1 MALLLS
7 IHPKNP
13 QARLIARAVEVLR
26 ADGVIVYPTDSCYAL
41 GCLIGAGDALDRL
54 RKIRGVD
61 AKHHLTLMC
70 RDLSD
75 FGTYARVDNARFR
88 LIKTLT
94 PGPYTFILQATR
106 ELPKRVLHASRKTIG
121 VRIPEHGVV
130 QALLAALGEPLVSTT
145 LTLPGDELP
154 LDDAMEIE
162 ERLGGVIDAL
172 IDSGSCGTTPTT
184 VIDLT
189 GEQPAVTRIGIG
201 SIAPFEQG

>member
-7 IHPKNP
+7 VHPKNP
-13 QARLIARAVEVLR
+13 QARLIARAVEILR

-41 GCLIGAGDALDRL
+41 GCLIGASDALERL
-54 RKIRGVD
+54 RRIRGID

-75 FGTYARVDNARFR
+75 FGTYARVDNARYR

-121 VRIPEHGVV
+121 VRIPDHGVV
-130 QALLAALGEPLVSTT
+130 QALLAALGEPLVSTS
-145 LTLPGDELP
+145 LILPGAEEP

-162 ERLGGVIDAL
+162 ERLRGVIDAL
-172 IDSGSCGTTPTT
+172 IDSGLCGTTPST

-189 GEQPAVTRIGIG
+189 AEEPVITRVGNG
-201 SIAPFEQG
+201 SIAMFDQ

>member
-7 IHPKNP
+7 VHPKNP
-13 QARLIARAVEVLR
+13 QARLIARAVEILR

-41 GCLIGAGDALDRL
+41 GCLIGASDALERL
-54 RKIRGVD
+54 RRIRGID

-75 FGTYARVDNARFR
+75 FGTYARVDNARYR

-121 VRIPEHGVV
+121 VRIPDHGVV
-130 QALLAALGEPLVSTT
+130 QALLAALGEPLVSTS
-145 LTLPGDELP
+145 LILPGAEEP

-172 IDSGSCGTTPTT
+172 IDSGSCGTTPST

-189 GEQPAVTRIGIG
+189 AEEPVITRVGNG
-201 SIAPFEQG
+201 SIAMFDQ

>member
-7 IHPKNP
+7 IHPQNP
-13 QARLIARAVEVLR
+13 QARLITRAVDILR
-26 ADGVIVYPTDSCYAL
+26 SGGVIVYPTDSCYAL
-41 GCLIGAGDALDRL
+41 GCLIGAGDALERL
-54 RKIRGVD
+54 RKIRRID

-75 FGTYARVDNARFR
+75 FGTYARVDNVRFR

-121 VRIPEHGVV
+121 VRIPDHGVA
-130 QALLAALGEPLVSTT
+130 QALLAALGEPLVSAT
-145 LTLPGDELP
+145 LTLPDADEP
-154 LDDAMEIE
+154 FDDAMEVE
-162 ERLGGVIDAL
+162 AQLGKLIDLL

-184 VIDLT
+184 VVELT
-189 GEQPAVTRIGIG
+189 GEQPVITRVGNG
-201 SIAPFEQG
+201 SIALFEQ

>member
-7 IHPKNP
+7 VHPKNP
-13 QARLIARAVEVLR
+13 QARLIARAVEILR

-41 GCLIGAGDALDRL
+41 GCLIGASDALERL
-54 RKIRGVD
+54 RRIRGID

-75 FGTYARVDNARFR
+75 FGTYARVDNARYR

-121 VRIPEHGVV
+121 VRIPDHGVV
-130 QALLAALGEPLVSTT
+130 QALLAALGEPLVSTS
-145 LTLPGDELP
+145 LILPGAEEP

-162 ERLGGVIDAL
+162 ERLRGVIDAL
-172 IDSGSCGTTPTT
+172 IDSGSCGTTPST

-189 GEQPAVTRIGIG
+189 AEEPVITRVGNG
-201 SIAPFEQG
+201 SIAMFDQ

>member
-7 IHPKNP
+7 VHPKNP
-13 QARLIARAVEVLR
+13 QARLIARAVEILHN
-26 ADGVIVYPTDSCYAL
+26 GVSIMDWDR
-41 GCLIGAGDALDRL
+41 DALERL
-54 RKIRGVD
+54 RRIRGID

-75 FGTYARVDNARFR
+75 FGTYARVDNARYR

-121 VRIPEHGVV
+121 VRSPDHGVV
-130 QALLAALGEPLVSTT
+130 QALLSALGEPLVSTS
-145 LTLPGDELP
+145 LILPGAEEP

-162 ERLGGVIDAL
+162 ERLRGVIDAL
-172 IDSGSCGTTPTT
+172 IDSGSCGTTPST

-189 GEQPAVTRIGIG
+189 AEEPVITRVGNG
-201 SIAPFEQG
+201 SIAMFDQ

>member
-26 ADGVIVYPTDSCYAL
+26 AGGVIVYPTDSCYAL
-41 GCLIGAGDALDRL
+41 GCLISAGDALERM
-54 RKIRGVD
+54 RKIRGID

-121 VRIPEHGVV
+121 VRIPDHPVV

-145 LTLPGDELP
+145 LSLPDADEP
-154 LDDAMEIE
+154 LDDAAEID

-189 GEQPAVTRIGIG
+189 GEQPAVTRVGNG
-201 SIAPFEQG
+201 SIELFEQ

>member
-7 IHPKNP
+7 VHPKNP
-13 QARLIARAVEVLR
+13 QARLIARAVEILR

-41 GCLIGAGDALDRL
+41 GCLIGASDALERL
-54 RKIRGVD
+54 RRIRGID

-75 FGTYARVDNARFR
+75 FGTYARVDNARYR

-121 VRIPEHGVV
+121 VRIPDHGVV
-130 QALLAALGEPLVSTT
+130 QALLAALGEPLVSTS
-145 LTLPGDELP
+145 LILPGAAEP

-172 IDSGSCGTTPTT
+172 IDSGSCGTTPST

-189 GEQPAVTRIGIG
+189 AEEPVITRVGNG
-201 SIAPFEQG
+201 SIAMFDQ